1 MERLGACGGGRPG
14 RPRGPKRVV
23 LSNRLRIGNCL
34 SQTVTYWCA
43 DLRRGIFSGVAGL
56 RVSLS
61 LCHGSAW
68 LTRRSPGDAGGASL
82 HQPVTL
88 QTLRKSERLRPP
100 THTPTQVSAGSKGA
114 TLRTPE
120 RLRSPTPEAGADC
133 EFVGG
138 TERPNSNPKSD
149 FCRGTGT
156 DCEFV

>member
-1 MERLGACGGGRPG
+1 MAAGTPLEGVIGEAGGVWGRGRPG
-14 RPRGPKRVV
+14 RPRGPKGVV
-23 LSNRLRIGNCL
+23 LSNRPRIGNCL

-82 HQPVTL
+82 RQPVTL

-120 RLRSPTPEAGADC
+120 RLRSPTQTPTHFFAGRQGPI
-133 EFVGG
+133 V
-138 TERPNSNPKSD
+138 S
-149 FCRGTGT
+149 
-156 DCEFV
+156 

>member
-1 MERLGACGGGRPG
+1 MGFKILKAGHVVVGTRDLACRILVRPSIQRPRCCVIGEAGGVWGGGRPG

-82 HQPVTL
+82 HQVSTG
-88 QTLRKSERLRPP
+88 SE
-100 THTPTQVSAGSKGA
+100 GA

-120 RLRSPTPEAGADC
+120 RLRSPTQTPTH
-133 EFVGG
+133 F
-138 TERPNSNPKSD
+138 
-149 FCRGTGT
+149 FCREAGT
-156 DCEFV
+156 DCELV